1 MEIFM
6 TRLNVQLHAIGGAVT
21 TIPYRP
27 RQIAAV
33 DVSAHKNRVQ
43 KHRRSAL
50 SFGRAD
56 AKRMDG

>member
-43 KHRRSAL
+43 KHPRSAL
-50 SFGRAD
+50 SICRTE
-56 AKRMDG
+56 AKRVDG